1 MGFLYDIIF
10 LAYALVYL
18 PYLVLT
24 RRWYPG
30 FGMRFGFFP
39 SALKEQMA
47 GARNIW
53 VHAVSVGE
61 VAAVAGLVRRLKAQ
75 YPRHQMVCSV
85 TTRAGYALA
94 RQQLADVA
102 LVIPA
107 PLDLSAAVAAFTRVI
122 RPVVYIAAETELW
135 PNLFRRL
142 AKENVPIVI
151 VNGRISDRSFGR
163 YQAVRFFFKGALSD
177 VRAFCMQSD
186 TDAKRIVALG
196 ADPAAVRVVGNI
208 KFDDESGGGA
218 PETTRVFP
226 AGQDVWIAGSTHPG
240 EEAVVLA
247 VYQKMRDAGLPWR
260 LVLAPRH
267 VERAGEVMELVRQN
281 DFAGH
286 MFSQIAQGSPSVADA
301 VLVVDTIGHLRGLY
315 AQASLVFMGKSL
327 RKGGGQNV
335 IEPAFFARAVV
346 VGPMM
351 ANFRDILARFKEDG
365 AIVQV
370 KDDDEFADAVLGLVR
385 DEGRRAVMG
394 QKAAAVI
401 AKNKGALE
409 RTLACV
415 REITGP
421 S

>member
-10 LAYALVYL
+10 FAYAVVYL

-39 SALKEQMA
+39 SALKEKMA
-47 GARNIW
+47 GPKNIW

-75 YPRHQMVCSV
+75 YPRHRIVCSV
-85 TTRAGYALA
+85 TTKTGYRLA
-94 RQQLADVA
+94 RIQLADVV
-102 LVIPA
+102 LVIPS
-107 PLDLSAAVAAFTRVI
+107 PLDFSGTVAAFTRAL
-122 RPVVYIAAETELW
+122 RPVIYIAAETELW

-142 AKENVPIVI
+142 AKENIPVVV

-163 YQAVRFFFKGALSD
+163 YQTARFFLKGVLGD

-186 TDAKRIVALG
+186 TDAKRIMALG
-196 ADPAAVRVVGNI
+196 ADPARVRVVGNI
-208 KFDDESGGGA
+208 KFEDPADGGA
-218 PETTRVFP
+218 PETPRVFP
-226 AGQDVWIAGSTHPG
+226 EGQDVWIAGSTHPG
-240 EEAVVLA
+240 EEAIVLA
-247 VYQKMRDAGLPWR
+247 VYRKMQDLGAPWR

-267 VERAGEVMELVRQN
+267 VERSAEVMGCVRQ
-281 DFAGH
+281 AGFEGRT
-286 MFSQIAQGSPSVADA
+286 FSTLTPGNRLTADE

-327 RKGGGQNV
+327 RVGGGHNV
-335 IEPAFFARAVV
+335 IEPAFFAKPIV

-351 ANFRDILARFKEDG
+351 ENFRDILACFKEDG

-370 KDDDEFADAVLGLVR
+370 RDDEEFSDVVLALAR

-401 AKNKGALE
+401 AGNKGALK

-415 REITGP
+415 REITGL

>member
-61 VAAVAGLVRRLKAQ
+61 VAMVAGLVRRLKAR

-85 TTRAGYALA
+85 TTRTGYALA

-107 PLDLSAAVAAFTRVI
+107 PLDFSAVVAAFTRVL

-135 PNLFRRL
+135 PSLFRRL
-142 AKENVPIVI
+142 AKENIPVVI

-163 YQAVRFFFKGALSD
+163 YQAVRFFFKGVLSD

-186 TDAKRIVALG
+186 TDAKRIMALG
-196 ADPAAVRVVGNI
+196 ADPARVRVVGNI

-218 PETTRVFP
+218 PETPRVFP
-226 AGQDVWIAGSTHPG
+226 AGQHVWIAGSTHPG

-247 VYQKMRDAGLPWR
+247 VYRNMRDAGLPWR

-267 VERAGEVMELVRQN
+267 VERAGEIMELVRQN
-281 DFAGH
+281 GFEGR
-286 MFSQIAQGSPSVADA
+286 MFSQIAQGSPSAADD

-346 VGPMM
+346 VGPMT

-370 KDDDEFADAVLGLVR
+370 KDDEEFSDAILGLAR
-385 DEGRRAVMG
+385 DEGHRAVMG

-401 AKNKGALE
+401 AKNKGGLE

-415 REITGP
+415 REIIGP

>member
-10 LAYALVYL
+10 FAYALVYL

-39 SALKEQMA
+39 SALKEEMA
-47 GARNIW
+47 RAANIW

-61 VAAVAGLVRRLKAQ
+61 VAAVAGLIRRLKAQ
-75 YPRHQMVCSV
+75 YPRHGIVCSV
-85 TTRAGYALA
+85 TTKTGYRLA
-94 RQQLADVA
+94 RTQLADVA

-107 PLDLSAAVAAFTRVI
+107 PLDFSVTAAAFTRVI
-122 RPVVYIAAETELW
+122 RPVAYIAAETELW

-163 YQAVRFFFKGALSD
+163 YQAAQFFLKDALRD

-186 TDAKRIVALG
+186 TDAKRIMALG
-196 ADPAAVRVVGNI
+196 ADPARVRVVGNI
-208 KFDDESGGGA
+208 KFEDDGNGST
-218 PETTRVFP
+218 PETPRVFP
-226 AGQDVWIAGSTHPG
+226 ADQQVWIAGSTHPG
-240 EEAVVLA
+240 EEAIVLA
-247 VYQKMRDAGLPWR
+247 VYRKMRDAGLPWR
-260 LVLAPRH
+260 LAIVPRH
-267 VERAGEVMELVRQN
+267 VERAGEVMGLIRQN
-281 DFAGH
+281 GFEGR
-286 MFSQIAQGSPSVADA
+286 MFSQIMQGSSWTVGD

-327 RKGGGQNV
+327 RVGGGQNV
-335 IEPAFFARAVV
+335 IEPAFFAKAVI

-351 ANFRDILARFKEDG
+351 ENFRDILACFKEEG

-370 KDDDEFADAVLGLVR
+370 KDDDEFAEAVLALAR

-401 AKNKGALE
+401 AGNKGALE

-415 REITGP
+415 REITG
-421 S
+421 SS